1 MEKKNENVEEI
12 RIRGFER
19 DALGIKLR
27 GSTKGLFQQCKE
39 WGAMSL
45 NMLHLAPCSFVPT
58 SRLCVCSGARTVNMR
73 QREFHSEVPRA

>member
-45 NMLHLAPCSFVPT
+45 NMLPWLPAALFQRHASVFAPVPE
-58 SRLCVCSGARTVNMR
+58 L
-73 QREFHSEVPRA
+73 